1 MPSFIWTDDK
11 IAQLRRLHAEGN
23 SFSQIALELGCRSR
37 SAVIG
42 KAHRLGLK
50 SASRSEGKAASIPPL
65 SAPAKQN
72 IRPQNIARKAV
83 RKAEERREMFN
94 EIADQALG
102 KFEQLVPPSAKPVR
116 FLDRGHFQCAMPQP
130 GWDATPVAEK
140 MVCGAPVVSGTS
152 WCRHCLTIVGVPATL
167 TRYRTQ
173 NALRGIAA

>member
-1 MPSFIWTDDK
+1 MAGFIWTGDK
-11 IAQLRRLHAEGN
+11 IAQLRRLREEGN
-23 SFSQIALELGCRSR
+23 SFSRIAQVLGCRSR

-50 SASRSEGKAASIPPL
+50 SAQRSEAMAASVPTL
-65 SAPAKQN
+65 SSPAKQN
-72 IRPQNIARKAV
+72 VRPQNIARKAA

-102 KFEQLVPPSAKPVR
+102 KFEQVVPPSAKPVR
-116 FLDRGHFQCAMPQP
+116 FLDRGLFQCAMPQP

-152 WCRHCLTIVGVPATL
+152 WCRHCLTIVGVPETL
-167 TRYRTQ
+167 TRYRRQ